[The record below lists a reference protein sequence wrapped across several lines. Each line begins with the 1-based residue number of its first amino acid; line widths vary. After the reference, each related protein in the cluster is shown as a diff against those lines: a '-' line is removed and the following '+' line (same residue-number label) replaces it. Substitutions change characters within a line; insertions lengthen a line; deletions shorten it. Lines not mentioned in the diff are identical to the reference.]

1 MTNKQLHALA
11 ASLFCASLAGCS
23 GSADESA
30 PVENAT
36 GDVEPLTQE
45 ETRPV
50 TSPVPATTE
59 PTTVNL
65 TAEAP
70 PEEAPAPDDQMMDDA
85 AATGMTARAPREEVA
100 TEDGETGEP
109 VNRN

>member
-11 ASLFCASLAGCS
+11 GSLFCASLTGCS

-30 PVENAT
+30 PIENAA
-36 GDVEPLTQE
+36 GAVEPMPQE
-45 ETRPV
+45 ENRPV
-50 TSPVPATTE
+50 ASPVPATTE

-70 PEEAPAPDDQMMDDA
+70 PEEAPPPDGQMMDDA
-85 AATGMTARAPREEVA
+85 TATGMTARAPREEVA
-100 TEDGETGEP
+100 TEDTEIGEP
-109 VNRN
+109 ANRN